1 MNELQPP
8 LISTPVSFTLHADK
22 QRRLIR
28 ILMKCGK
35 LTIPDLSYLLNISQK
50 KLTLVLIEKGFLNE
64 SEAKE
69 LVDYFCIF
77 CTN

>member
-1 MNELQPP
+1 MNELQST
-8 LISTPVSFTLHADK
+8 LIHTPVNFILHPDK

-35 LTIPDLSYLLNISQK
+35 LTIPDLSYLLNVSQK

-64 SEAKE
+64 AEAKE

>member
-1 MNELQPP
+1 MNELQYP
-8 LISTPVSFTLHADK
+8 LISTPVNFILQADN

-35 LTIPDLSYLLNISQK
+35 LTVPDLSYLLNTSQEKLIS
-50 KLTLVLIEKGFLNE
+50 VLIEKGFLNE
-64 SEAKE
+64 IEAKE
-69 LVDYFCIF
+69 LVDYFCTF